1 VDREVLTRGS
11 RAAQHAYAIR
21 RALRHGTVDPGA
33 DLSRLSALDIAR
45 ESRWNLNR
53 QRQLTAAH
61 APVQI
66 RVISNRRAFDEVP

>member
-1 VDREVLTRGS
+1 MITECAVL
-11 RAAQHAYAIR
+11 AAGCFWR
-21 RALRHGTVDPGA
+21 KRHGTVDPGA
-33 DLSRLSALDIAR
+33 DPSRLSALDIAR